1 MKHRT
6 FLEYGRYRYLKVAT
20 LLMVVSIGV
29 FAWYSFPV
37 GRYGGTAVGY
47 TLGTISALLIVW
59 LMWLG
64 VQKRRYK
71 ANVGNIQGWLSAHVY
86 IGGSLIVVA
95 TLHTGFQVGWNVH
108 TLAYVLMLIVIFS
121 GFFGVFAYLRFPALM
136 TANMGEETL
145 DSLVQKIADL
155 DREIRRTAMAMSD
168 EINGVAAESIKN
180 TRIGGGVLAQFL
192 HRPSNCPTRRAV
204 NYLEK
209 IGKTLKGDEQKQNR
223 DLYSLLLRKQK
234 WVDRARSDVRF
245 KALLDLWLYIHI
257 PISFALLAA
266 LVAHI
271 VSVFFYW

>member
-20 LLMVVSIGV
+20 LLMVVSIAA
-29 FAWYSFPV
+29 FAWYTFPV
-37 GRYGGTAVGY
+37 VRYGGTPVGY

-71 ANVGNIQGWLSAHVY
+71 ANIGNIQGWLSAHVY

-95 TLHTGFQVGWNVH
+95 TLHTGFQVGWNIH

-168 EINGVAAESIKN
+168 EINGVATESIKN

-209 IGKTLKGDEQKQNR
+209 IGKTLKGNEQKQNR

-266 LVAHI
+266 LIAHI

>member
-1 MKHRT
+1 
-6 FLEYGRYRYLKVAT
+6 
-20 LLMVVSIGV
+20 
-29 FAWYSFPV
+29 
-37 GRYGGTAVGY
+37 
-47 TLGTISALLIVW
+47 
-59 LMWLG
+59 
-64 VQKRRYK
+64 
-71 ANVGNIQGWLSAHVY
+71 
-86 IGGSLIVVA
+86 
-95 TLHTGFQVGWNVH
+95 
-108 TLAYVLMLIVIFS
+108 LIVIFS

-155 DREIRRTAMAMSD
+155 DREIRRAAMAMSD
-168 EINGVAAESIKN
+168 EINAVAAESIKS
-180 TRIGGGVLAQFL
+180 TRIGGGVFAQFL
-192 HRPSNCPTRRAV
+192 HRPDNCPTRRAV

-209 IGKTLKGDEQKQNR
+209 IGKTLKGEEQKQNR

-245 KALLDLWLYIHI
+245 KALLDLWLYIHV

>member
-6 FLEYGRYRYLKVAT
+6 FLEYRRYRYLKVAT
-20 LLMVVSIGV
+20 LLMVASIAA
-29 FAWYSFPV
+29 FAWYTFPV

-71 ANVGNIQGWLSAHVY
+71 ANISGIQGWLSAHVY
-86 IGGSLIVVA
+86 VGGSLIVVA

-168 EINGVAAESIKN
+168 EINSVATNSIKN
-180 TRIGGGVLAQFL
+180 TRIGGGVLSQFL
-192 HRPSNCPTRRAV
+192 HRPDNCPTKRAV
-204 NYLEK
+204 IYLEK

-234 WVDRARSDVRF
+234 WVDLARSDVRF
-245 KALLDLWLYIHI
+245 KALLDLWLYIHV
-257 PISFALLAA
+257 PMSFALLAA

-271 VSVFFYW
+271 VAVFFYW

>member
-20 LLMVVSIGV
+20 LLMVASIAV
-29 FAWYSFPV
+29 FAWYTFPV
-37 GRYGGTAVGY
+37 GRYGGTVVGY

-71 ANVGNIQGWLSAHVY
+71 ANISGIQGWLSAHVY

-95 TLHTGFQVGWNVH
+95 TLHSGFQVGWNIH

-168 EINGVAAESIKN
+168 EINGVATESIKN

-192 HRPSNCPTRRAV
+192 HRPDNCPTKRAV

-245 KALLDLWLYIHI
+245 KALLDLWLYIHV
-257 PISFALLAA
+257 PMSFALLAA
-266 LVAHI
+266 LAAHI
-271 VSVFFYW
+271 ISVFFYW

>member
-6 FLEYGRYRYLKVAT
+6 FLEYRRYRYLKVAT
-20 LLMVVSIGV
+20 LLMVASIAA
-29 FAWYSFPV
+29 FAWFTFPV
-37 GRYGGTAVGY
+37 GRYGGTVVGY
-47 TLGTISALLIVW
+47 MLGTISALLIVW

-71 ANVGNIQGWLSAHVY
+71 ANISGIQGWLSAHVY
-86 IGGSLIVVA
+86 VGGSLIVVA

-108 TLAYVLMLIVIFS
+108 TLAYALMLIVIFS

-168 EINGVAAESIKN
+168 EINGVATESIKN

-192 HRPSNCPTRRAV
+192 HRPDNCPTKRAV

-209 IGKTLKGDEQKQNR
+209 IGKTLKGEEQKQNR

>member
-6 FLEYGRYRYLKVAT
+6 FLEYRRYRYLKVAT
-20 LLMVVSIGV
+20 LLMLVSIGV
-29 FAWYSFPV
+29 FAWYTFPV
-37 GRYGGTAVGY
+37 GRYGGTVVGY
-47 TLGTISALLIVW
+47 GLGTVSALLIVW

-71 ANVGNIQGWLSAHVY
+71 ANISGIQGWLSAHVY
-86 IGGSLIVVA
+86 VGASLIVVA
-95 TLHTGFQVGWNVH
+95 TLHTAFQVGWNVH

-155 DREIRRTAMAMSD
+155 DREIRQTAMRMSD
-168 EINGVAAESIKN
+168 EINAVAMESIKN
-180 TRIGGGVLAQFL
+180 TRVGGGVLAQFL
-192 HRPSNCPTRRAV
+192 HRPDNCPTKRAV
-204 NYLEK
+204 TYLEK

-234 WVDRARSDVRF
+234 WVDRARADVRF
-245 KALLDLWLYIHI
+245 KALLDLWLYIHV
-257 PISFALLAA
+257 PMSFALLAA

-271 VSVFFYW
+271 ISVFFYW